1 VVFRQ
6 TDVSANATGEYRKK
20 SAMKFDLKF
29 ITDYGQFYIN
39 DKNATGNTGS
49 ENFWTDQAF
58 ADKLAVED
66 GVLGVAI
73 ANDEG
78 KVECE
83 FEVLDSKSLINDF
96 SRFDH
101 VVEASIKIH
110 SKVLQ
115 ILDCPHSEVEIETE
129 IENGEYRVRVYS
141 LNIDSVYDEIPN
153 DTYKI
158 EMWKEV
164 YSERNVLKRHLE

>member
-1 VVFRQ
+1 
-6 TDVSANATGEYRKK
+6 
-20 SAMKFDLKF
+20 MKFELKF
-29 ITDYGQFYIN
+29 TTDYGQFYIN

-49 ENFWTDQAF
+49 ENFWTNQAF
-58 ADKLAVED
+58 TDKLAVED
-66 GVLGVAI
+66 GILGVAI

-83 FEVLDSKSLINDF
+83 FEILDSKSLIKDF
-96 SRFDH
+96 SGFDH

-110 SKVLQ
+110 SQILQ
-115 ILDCPHSEVEIETE
+115 ILDCPNSEIEIEIE
-129 IENGEYRVRVYS
+129 IENDEYRVRVYS
-141 LNIDSVYDEIPN
+141 INLASAYDEIPADN
-153 DTYKI
+153 YKI

>member
-1 VVFRQ
+1 
-6 TDVSANATGEYRKK
+6 
-20 SAMKFDLKF
+20 MKFELKF
-29 ITDYGQFYIN
+29 TTDYGQFYIN
-39 DKNATGNTGS
+39 DKNAKGNTGS

-83 FEVLDSKSLINDF
+83 FEILKSRSEINDF
-96 SRFDH
+96 KSFDH

-115 ILDCPHSEVEIETE
+115 ILDCPHYNVEIETG

-141 LNIDSVYDEIPN
+141 LKLDSAYDENPN

-164 YSERNVLKRHLE
+164 YSERNVLKRYLGGNKHWL